1 MTRVL
6 LVIGLVAMLVGCL
19 ALVMLVNTF
28 SAAADSAVEQ
38 ALASGAADGQR
49 VTAVCVGLN
58 IGSCRTTQ
66 SSTSTRPADGG
77 GDDVVIPWP
86 MKLLA
91 VAVGCPLLLG
101 AVIWLWGRSEEW

>member
-1 MTRVL
+1 MTRIL
-6 LVIGLVAMLVGCL
+6 LVIGLVAVLVGCL

-28 SAAADSAVEQ
+28 SAAADSAVDK

-66 SSTSTRPADGG
+66 QSTSTRPADD
-77 GDDVVIPWP
+77 GDGNPWP
-86 MKLLA
+86 VIALA
-91 VAVGCPLLLG
+91 TAVLCPLVLAG
-101 AVIWLWGRSEEW
+101 AVRMWGRSED